1 MTSND
6 PLGIAVVGCGGMAGS
21 HLRAYRELAQKAPG
35 LIMVSAT
42 CDVDETRARRVAAE
56 IAEFQPEAPRVY
68 TDYRQLLDEHRPA
81 AVDLVV
87 PHNVHH
93 TLVVEAFDAGAHVLV
108 EKPLAVS
115 MAASRRLLEEQE
127 RACQRSPVVLA
138 VAEQYRRR
146 LEARADCWAIR
157 DAGLIGEP
165 RMIFSQRVGLSL
177 GLIAGTAWRHDR
189 LLSGGGWVLDGEVHT
204 FDLFHYMFGRI
215 ATVYAAVRTF
225 EPTRYQDPQ
234 TLSGPTPS
242 DVEDA
247 AIAVL
252 TFESGLVANFTW
264 TQAAPGK
271 GFQRRRYYGSD
282 GSLDQDGL
290 HRRDG
295 TVVSS
300 AELQERFLASLTPE
314 QKETLFPYDTRD
326 PVVVEIVDFV
336 RAVRDGTVPEV
347 DGHEGLAAMAVSEAL
362 YESDH
367 AGVPIKVADVQAGR
381 VRAAQHDI
389 DAHWG
394 LL

>member
-1 MTSND
+1 MTSNN
-6 PLGIAVVGCGGMAGS
+6 PLGIAIVGCGGMAGS
-21 HLRAYRELAQKAPG
+21 HLRAYRELAQSAPG

-42 CDVDETRARRVAAE
+42 CDVDEARARRAAAAV
-56 IAEFQPEAPRVY
+56 AEFQSEPPRVY
-68 TDYRQLLDEHRPA
+68 TDFRRLLDEHRPA
-81 AVDLVV
+81 AVDLVL

-93 TLVVEAFDAGAHVLV
+93 TFVVEALDAGAHVLV
-108 EKPLAVS
+108 EKPLAIS
-115 MAASRRLLEEQE
+115 MAAGRRLLAAHE
-127 RACQRSPVVLA
+127 RASQRSPLVLA

-146 LEARADCWAIR
+146 PEERTNYWAIC

-165 RMIFSQRVGLSL
+165 RMIFSQRVNLSM
-177 GLIAGTAWRHDR
+177 GLIVGTAWRHDR

-204 FDLFHYMFGRI
+204 FDLFHYLFGPI

-225 EPTRYQDPQ
+225 EPLRYQDPQ

-252 TFESGLVANFTW
+252 TFESGLIANFTW

-271 GFQRRRYYGSD
+271 AFQRRRYYGSD
-282 GSLDQDGL
+282 GSLDEDGL

-300 AELQERFLASLTPE
+300 AELQKQFLASLTPE

-336 RAVRDGTVPEV
+336 RAIRDGTAPEV
-347 DGHEGLAAMAVSEAL
+347 DGREGLAAMAVSEAL
-362 YESDH
+362 YESEH
-367 AGVPIKVADVQAGR
+367 AGTPITVADVEAGR